1 LFAQVLIAVSFVLA
15 SYYDVKERAV
25 YDLVWLP
32 AIAGAAYAVYSA
44 YPNLVFP
51 VLKLALVGGIALAF
65 LLYGGIGQADAI
77 ALVLI
82 AADPYRVPLVFP
94 LIGAAIVA
102 LAHIAYEFAVGNAR
116 GVQIIPMEKFLREQ
130 RWIPK
135 AVICDG
141 VRREVGRDVNTAR
154 DEVEANDKP
163 GTSVEVTYG
172 VPTVAYLGIGY
183 VAYLICLVLFNQVA
197 FLSLP

>member
-15 SYYDVKERAV
+15 SYYDIKERAV

-44 YPNLVFP
+44 YPDLAFP

-77 ALVLI
+77 ALALI

-94 LIGAAIVA
+94 LIGAAVVA
-102 LAHIAYEFAVGNAR
+102 LAHTAYEFAVGNAR
-116 GVQIIPMEKFLREQ
+116 GVLTIPMEKFLREQ

-135 AVICDG
+135 AVIYNG
-141 VRREVGRDVNTAR
+141 VRKEVGRDVNTAR
-154 DEVEANDKP
+154 DEVEANYKP

-183 VAYLICLVLFNQVA
+183 VAYLVCLLLFNQAA
-197 FLSLP
+197 FFSLP